1 MADTRVAPTAAIM
14 ARPATAD
21 RVERLVTVPRADPR
35 VMAAR
40 TVRLAPE
47 AIRVR
52 RAVDTPLAAVV
63 DIPPAAVAA
72 ATPQA
77 VADTPAAGIA
87 KS

>member
-1 MADTRVAPTAAIM
+1 M

-21 RVERLVTVPRADPR
+21 HVVRLVTVRRVELRVTAPPVGPR

-63 DIPPAAVAA
+63 DIPPAAVVAV
-72 ATPQA
+72 TPQA

>member
-14 ARPATAD
+14 ARPATAG

-52 RAVDTPLAAVV
+52 RAVDTPLVAVVGIPQAAV
-63 DIPPAAVAA
+63 A

-77 VADTPAAGIA
+77 VAATPAAGIA